1 MIMNK
6 CIALAVLAAML
17 ASCSNDITHESP
29 SLRVKASVN
38 GAHYTSS
45 DEAFV
50 PGDVIGIPSLEGL
63 EYRNVPY
70 VCGSDGTFAAQKTPI
85 SLRGD
90 EELTFSAYY
99 PYNADLIDGG
109 RICHTVSADDQLP
122 ANQGGIDFLYAR
134 GSKASAAFPVLNF
147 TGDNAFRH
155 CMSLIEIDL
164 CDGEGVSL
172 DGNLVSFSLSG
183 IYLKGSFEPVEGVAM
198 ADDSSAPGELEI
210 AIADVQTDT
219 IDGQCFYKL
228 PTVILFPQG
237 GTGSFTLKVKANEQS
252 ADSIEKELRTY
263 TAELSVPSVIA
274 DAGECPG
281 LVSGYKYRYR
291 VRVSK
296 GAAPSGLARSQ
307 VQDSPTVEVLIWR

>member
-1 MIMNK
+1 MNK
-6 CIALAVLAAML
+6 CVALGVLAAML
-17 ASCSNDITHESP
+17 ASCSNDMTPESP

-50 PGDVIGIPSLEGL
+50 SGDVIGISSLEGL
-63 EYRNVPY
+63 ENYYRNVPY
-70 VCGSDGTFAAQKTPI
+70 VCGSDGTFAAQADPI
-85 SLRGD
+85 LLRGD
-90 EELTFSAYY
+90 EELAFSAYY
-99 PYNADLIDGG
+99 PYNADLVDGG
-109 RICHTVSADDQLP
+109 KICHTVNADDQLP

-172 DGNLVSFSLSG
+172 DGNLVSFSLLD

-210 AIADVQTDT
+210 AISDVQTDT
-219 IDGQCFYKL
+219 VDGQCFYKL
-228 PTVILFPQG
+228 TPVILFPQG
-237 GTGSFTLKVKANEQS
+237 ETGSFTFKVKVNEQS

-263 TAELSVPSVIA
+263 TAKLSVPSVIVN
-274 DAGECPG
+274 ECDYPG
-281 LVSGYKYRYR
+281 LVSGYKYHYR

-296 GAAPSGLARSQ
+296 GTSPLGIARSC
-307 VQDSPTVEVLIWR
+307 VQDSPTVEVLTWR